1 VLSGILHR
9 INNLSI
15 SFPPVLHGSETPK
28 AKGSSSKS
36 GHQFR
41 DNAPMLIVAIA
52 WIYVVLMMSLTETS
66 FVAGL
71 ATFVFYGLL
80 PLSIVLYLLG
90 TPGRWRRRR
99 QREVAAIETP
109 DDLSSQ
115 KETEEE
121 VSIENTGRSASPKP
135 PGSPP
140 A

>member
-1 VLSGILHR
+1 
-9 INNLSI
+9 
-15 SFPPVLHGSETPK
+15 
-28 AKGSSSKS
+28 
-36 GHQFR
+36 
-41 DNAPMLIVAIA
+41 MLIVAIA